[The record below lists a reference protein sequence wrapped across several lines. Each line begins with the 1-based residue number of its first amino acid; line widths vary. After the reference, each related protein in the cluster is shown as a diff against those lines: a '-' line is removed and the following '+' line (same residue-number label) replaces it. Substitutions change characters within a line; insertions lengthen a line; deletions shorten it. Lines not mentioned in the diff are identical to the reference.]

1 MRALWAE
8 LGLRPI
14 LFWPYDVDG
23 TASIFLST
31 GDARDGIQIDV
42 LHDPFG
48 RGRYG
53 FRSKAMLDHVIPG
66 EMFPRLDPET
76 TRTYLA
82 RKRMVKGQA
91 ERFRQLTDH
100 SGGLPL
106 ADEIL
111 SPRAAAAVKSAV
123 GAANVRARRFVKLQP
138 GRWGRRL
145 RRPIGAWVHVGG
157 GPASTST
164 ALGVARRLER
174 FIPHVRVGPLPPVW
188 RRPLWWAWHVAPI
201 RWRPGVFVS
210 HDSDESMTPRQCDV
224 LVMEADNIDHAC
236 QQIVDALANRSVR

>member
-1 MRALWAE
+1 MRSLWAE
-8 LGLRPI
+8 VGLRPI

-31 GDARDGIQIDV
+31 DDARDGIQIDV
-42 LHDPFG
+42 LHDPLG

-53 FRSKAMLDHVIPG
+53 FRSGAMLDHVIPG
-66 EMFPRLDPET
+66 QMFPRLDPET

-82 RKRMVKGQA
+82 RKRMVKGQV
-91 ERFRQLTDH
+91 ERFRLLTDDA
-100 SGGLPL
+100 GGLPL

-111 SPRAAAAVKSAV
+111 SPAAAAAVKSAI
-123 GAANVRARRFVKLQP
+123 GASAIRPRRFVMLQP
-138 GRWGRRL
+138 ARWGRRL

-157 GPASTST
+157 GPLSTST
-164 ALGVARRLER
+164 ATGVAVRLER
-174 FIPHVRVGPLPPVW
+174 FIPHVRVGLLPPLW
-188 RRPLWWAWHVAPI
+188 RRPSWWAWHVAPI

-210 HDSDESMTPRQCDV
+210 HDPDGPMTPRRCDV
-224 LVMEADNIDHAC
+224 LVREADNTDHAC